1 MHWIKGQ
8 ACQNV
13 YSINRY
19 DKLAWEIHQESRG
32 ANQGTLRSTGSAPL
46 LSSLTASLNEEG
58 LLSERCLQTQPRWSR
73 NPIPC
78 FARGE
83 LVTLL
88 VIRFARPLRA
98 GKMSIQ
104 RLLPHRPSV
113 KVLHG
118 WRMRSSLGQL
128 EHYNYLQKKL
138 DLPLCIKAYSFLNFF
153 ESQPTVSV
161 KPATYS
167 IRQSRFGFNCRSEVW
182 TKGAF
187 QPTSE
192 QGLQGFQGL
201 PDSSCSCTGS
211 HSTSTDDSKPSGL
224 WAFTCI
230 TYKQRP
236 STETTEF
243 KT

>member
-1 MHWIKGQ
+1 MKKGCFQ
-8 ACQNV
+8 NAACTHNQDDQGTP
-13 YSINRY
+13 SHA
-19 DKLAWEIHQESRG
+19 LQG
-32 ANQGTLRSTGSAPL
+32 ANWVLSL
-46 LSSLTASLNEEG
+46 LSDSPDRSEPAKWAYNVFSRIDHQWKFYMADACEARWAN
-58 LLSERCLQTQPRWSR
+58 LSTTTIC
-73 NPIPC
+73 
-78 FARGE
+78 
-83 LVTLL
+83 
-88 VIRFARPLRA
+88 
-98 GKMSIQ
+98 K
-104 RLLPHRPSV
+104 
-113 KVLHG
+113 
-118 WRMRSSLGQL
+118 
-128 EHYNYLQKKL
+128 KKL

-167 IRQSRFGFNCRSEVW
+167 IRQSRFGFNCRSKVW

-243 KT
+243 KI

>member
-1 MHWIKGQ
+1 MWTSPVALPGQICSPCLLGASVRTSVPVAFQRELARGTAKRKPSFAMHWIKGQ

-83 LVTLL
+83 LGTLL

-118 WRMRSSLGQL
+118 WRMRSSLSQL
-128 EHYNYLQKKL
+128 EHYNYLQKK
-138 DLPLCIKAYSFLNFF
+138 N
-153 ESQPTVSV
+153 
-161 KPATYS
+161 
-167 IRQSRFGFNCRSEVW
+167 
-182 TKGAF
+182 
-187 QPTSE
+187 
-192 QGLQGFQGL
+192 
-201 PDSSCSCTGS
+201 
-211 HSTSTDDSKPSGL
+211 
-224 WAFTCI
+224 
-230 TYKQRP
+230 
-236 STETTEF
+236 
-243 KT
+243 